1 VQNMLHAQH
10 AQRATRTS
18 HAAWA
23 AHMRSRR
30 TGGGEGGGTTD
41 VASSVPSALRTLPFT
56 PGTLPPAS
64 EAEGAAGAD
73 QVGQ

>member
-1 VQNMLHAQH
+1 MQNMLHAQH
-10 AQRATRTS
+10 EQRATRTS

-30 TGGGEGGGTTD
+30 TGGGGGATN
-41 VASSVPSALRTLPFT
+41 VAAAVPSALRTLPFT